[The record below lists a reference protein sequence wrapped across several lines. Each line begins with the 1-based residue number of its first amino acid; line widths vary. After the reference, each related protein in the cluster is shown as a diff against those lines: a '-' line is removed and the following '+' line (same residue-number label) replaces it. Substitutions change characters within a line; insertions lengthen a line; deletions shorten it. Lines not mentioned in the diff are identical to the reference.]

1 MLYTFTVTESEL
13 NKISDYLDRKWLQD
27 LRPNQYI
34 WGIQR
39 SLIDDRVLVT
49 VDCDDK
55 TATIIGLMI

>member
-1 MLYTFTVTESEL
+1 MLYIFTVTESEL
-13 NKISDYLDRKWLQD
+13 NKISDYLDKKWLQD
-27 LRPNQYI
+27 IRPNQYI